1 MSRKSYQKGYGSNPI
16 RTKDGLKFV
25 IRYRERTSEGK
36 WRHKAETLYGLS
48 GKKAAQAKLDE
59 RIYKSSPKGA
69 TTPDLT
75 LTQFI
80 DTYWRPYL
88 ERQNVKPS
96 TLQGYNSLLNQ
107 HITPSLGA
115 LMLTEIAPLHVERL
129 LQSKLDLSPKTRR
142 NLVGLLQGIFSLA
155 EDDDLIEKSPVRGRH
170 KLVVPKREKPIWTPE
185 QVRAIIGSV
194 PEHYRALFSCAALTG
209 ARLGEL
215 LALQWKHVDFD
226 GRKLRI
232 EQSLW
237 RRRLVPPKTLG
248 SFRTVLFGEAL
259 GKALTNHLQN
269 SQHIGPEDFV
279 FSKSDGSTLDPDVL
293 RRDVLY
299 PAVDR
304 LGIPRSLRSAGFHI
318 FRHSVG
324 SFINAQTGNLKLAQK
339 LLGHSNLSTT
349 ADIYTHTSEESEREA
364 ALAVERAIY
373 GNLFSNLR
381 TRTAADQFSR
391 RDSDNSSTRNYK

>member
-1 MSRKSYQKGYGSNPI
+1 MSRQSYQHGYVSNPI
-16 RTKDGLKFV
+16 RFDNGLKFV
-25 IRYRERTSEGK
+25 IRYRVRTSEGK

-48 GKKAAQAKLDE
+48 GKKAAQAILDQ
-59 RIYKSSPKGA
+59 RIRESSTQK
-69 TTPDLT
+69 TTSPDLT

-80 DTYWRPYL
+80 DNYWRPYL
-88 ERQNVKPS
+88 DRQDVKPS

-107 HITPSLGA
+107 HITPVLGERR
-115 LMLTEIAPLHVERL
+115 LTDIAPLHIEQL
-129 LQSKLDLSPKTRR
+129 LQSKSALSPKTRR
-142 NLVGLLQGIFSLA
+142 NLVGLLQGVFSLA

-170 KLVVPKREKPIWTPE
+170 KPVVPKEEKPVWTPE

-194 PEHYRALFSCAALTG
+194 PERYRALFACAALTG

-215 LALQWKHVDFD
+215 LALQWKHSDFD

-237 RRRLVPPKTLG
+237 RGRLVTPKTKG

-269 SQHIGPEDFV
+269 SQHVGPEDFV
-279 FSKSDGSTLDPDVL
+279 FSKSDGSTLDPDTL

-299 PAVDR
+299 PALDR
-304 LGIPRSLRSAGFHI
+304 LGIPRNSRSAGFHT

-373 GNLFSNLR
+373 GNLFSTVLN
-381 TRTAADQFSR
+381 SENK
-391 RDSDNSSTRNYK
+391 NSSGSIQ